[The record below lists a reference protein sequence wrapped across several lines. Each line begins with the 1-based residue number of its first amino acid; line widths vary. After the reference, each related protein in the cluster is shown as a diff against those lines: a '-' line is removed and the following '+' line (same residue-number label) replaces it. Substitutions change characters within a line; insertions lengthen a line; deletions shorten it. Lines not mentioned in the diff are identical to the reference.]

1 MTDSCAGP
9 PSTLRAV
16 TERHTSADL
25 PLPASYSLA
34 GRTALVTGAG
44 SADGIG
50 FAVARALGALGAGV
64 AVAATTERAYVRAA
78 ELTRDGVEALGVV
91 ADLTDQHAVEAAVA
105 EVSAELGAVTVL
117 VNNAGMTSLAR
128 PVLGSQPGG
137 GESGTVLG
145 LDPAGWRQSLT
156 RNLDTAYLV
165 TRSVLPAMVATKWG
179 RVVMVSSVSGPAM
192 AMRGE
197 AAYAAAKAGMV
208 GLARA
213 VAVDHAADGVTCNAV
228 APGWIATGSQTDHE
242 SAEGLTTPL
251 GRSGTPDEIASA
263 VAWLCTP
270 GAAYTTGQLLVVDGG
285 NAVAEERG

>member
-1 MTDSCAGP
+1 M
-9 PSTLRAV
+9 
-16 TERHTSADL
+16 TERRTPADL
-25 PLPASYSLA
+25 ALPASFSLV

-50 FAVARALGALGAGV
+50 FAVARALGALGARV
-64 AVAATTERAYVRAA
+64 AVAATTERAHVRAA
-78 ELTRDGVEALGVV
+78 ELARDGIEALGVV
-91 ADLTDQHAVEAAVA
+91 ADLTDERAVEAAVA
-105 EVSAELGAVTVL
+105 EVSAELVPVTVL

-128 PVLGSQPGG
+128 PVLGSPPGDERGAQPGG

-145 LDPAGWRQSLT
+145 LDPAGWRQALS

-165 TRSVLPAMVATKWG
+165 TRSVLPAMVAAQWG

-197 AAYAAAKAGMV
+197 AGYAAAKAGMV

-213 VAVDHAADGVTCNAV
+213 VAVDHADDGVTCNAV
-228 APGWIATGSQTDHE
+228 APGWIATASQTDQE
-242 SAEGLTTPL
+242 SAEGLTTPV

-285 NAVAEERG
+285 NAVAEERAH